1 MKPSIWIFLAAS
13 SLAATAAAAQ
23 EDAFF
28 LLSGAQLEFLA
39 QNADQYLTS
48 TDETLFIKPGDCGSE
63 RTGKTLSFIEM
74 TLNAAPNIEI
84 VEDREIPDEI
94 VVLTRDDFQCITDQ
108 VLPEAA
114 DLVAFYPQ
122 GCRLVVRAP

>member
-1 MKPSIWIFLAAS
+1 MRPLIWTFLAVS
-13 SLAATAAAAQ
+13 SLAPNSVAAQ

-28 LLSGAQLEFLA
+28 LLSGAQLECLA
-39 QNADQYLTS
+39 QNAAQYLTS
-48 TDETLFIKPGDCGSE
+48 TDHTLFIKPGDCGSE
-63 RTGKTLSFIEM
+63 QTGKTLSFIEM

-84 VEDREIPDEI
+84 VEDRETPDEI
-94 VVLTRDDFQCITDQ
+94 VVFTREDFLCITDQ